1 MQFYDQLKPQFP
13 DEEVSQPPATGAAAP
28 EETKLAGA
36 AAKAAAQE
44 AVAEPDQAAAAAPDG
59 THAKEKQ
66 PDMQEALDAEL
77 SALRKPHGKTA
88 ELWHWERA
96 NVNGLVWVTL
106 NSSRAQPTPSQ
117 VVQAAAM
124 EADKNKE
131 CMSRQAGAGCGVSCG
146 LQGGCTC

>member
-13 DEEVSQPPATGAAAP
+13 DEEVTQPPASGAAAP
-28 EETKLAGA
+28 EETKHDDA
-36 AAKAAAQE
+36 AVKAAAQE
-44 AVAEPDQAAAAAPDG
+44 AVAEPDQAAAAAPQG
-59 THAKEKQ
+59 TDAKEKQ

-77 SALRKPHGKTA
+77 SALRKPHGKAA

-117 VVQAAAM
+117 VVQAAAT

-131 CMSRQAGAGCGVSCG
+131 CMSR
-146 LQGGCTC
+146 